1 MDFDSYKV
9 QALDPNRQTKKCLF
23 AKEGRDDLGKVAEQT
38 MNIIISNISKE
49 PIYEQIKS
57 QLKKQI
63 LIGEIQE
70 GVLLPSIRSLAK
82 ELGVSVITTKR
93 AYDDLEAEG
102 YIATMQ
108 GKGSYVLG
116 RNTEQLKEQKLC
128 EVEELLQTVIDKAQ
142 SIGVT
147 QEQLIDMLLLLYEK

>member
-1 MDFDSYKV
+1 
-9 QALDPNRQTKKCLF
+9 
-23 AKEGRDDLGKVAEQT
+23 
-38 MNIIISNISKE
+38 MNLIISNISKE
-49 PIYEQIKS
+49 PIYEQIKN

-63 LIGEIQE
+63 LLGEIRE
-70 GVLLPSIRSLAK
+70 GDLLPSIRSLAK

-116 RNTEQLKEQKLC
+116 TNTEHLREQKLC
-128 EVEELLQTVIDKAQ
+128 EIEELLQTAIDKAE
-142 SIGVT
+142 SIGME
-147 QEQLIDMLLLLYEK
+147 QERLVEMLLLLYEK